1 MSVGGV
7 PRVEADAFDR
17 WAALIRERTGVEI
30 PRERHSF
37 LATGLARRMRATG
50 VDDPEDYYR
59 WLTRGPGAAV
69 EWSALVDLL
78 TVQETRFYRDPQGL
92 GLLRRYCRDEA
103 PGGSRALQVL
113 SAGCATG
120 EEAYTLALVLEE
132 AFGGGR
138 GYAVTGTDISLGAL
152 AVARRGEYPAM
163 RLSRLPRS
171 LRDNGV
177 EPVGEARWR
186 IAERIRRR
194 VCFVQMNL
202 LTDDPVTLPPLDV
215 VYCQNVLIYFAR
227 RQRERLVRRLADWL
241 RPGGL
246 MILGGGEFLPASLA
260 GLHRVGGEDVL
271 AFSKEA
277 S

>member
-1 MSVGGV
+1 MPAGGLPCVGG
-7 PRVEADAFDR
+7 DAFDR

-50 VDDPEDYYR
+50 VVDHEDYYR
-59 WLTRGPGAAV
+59 WLTRGPGAAA

-78 TVQETRFYRDPQGL
+78 TVQETRFYRDPRGL
-92 GLLRRYCRDEA
+92 GLLRRYCRDGA
-103 PGGSRALQVL
+103 PREPRALQVL

-132 AFGGGR
+132 TLGGGR
-138 GYAVTGTDISLGAL
+138 SYVVTGTDISLGAL

-171 LRDNGV
+171 LRDSGV
-177 EPVGEARWR
+177 EPAGEGRGR
-186 IAERIRRR
+186 ITERLRRR

-202 LTDDPVTLPPLDV
+202 LADDPVTLPPLDV

-260 GLHRVGGEDVL
+260 GLRRVGGGDVL